1 MKHGMKHGMEK
12 EFKKKKKHTGLKIL
26 VILIIL
32 AILAGGAFFTLK
44 FGPNYINHDITDR
57 TNLVINYS
65 NVTGRMKHNLIIDEN
80 NVVYLSMD
88 DIKNYYDKHMYYD
101 KQYNQIVTSSESK
114 LAVLKLN
121 ENQITING
129 AIKQIKSPAIIK
141 DNVYYLP
148 ISEMED
154 VYNIKIL
161 RADNKIVIES
171 LDRKL
176 VTVTSNKKLDIKSKA
191 TTFSRT
197 IEKVEKDAKL
207 VIAETEQ
214 NSAPAGWVRVR
225 TQKGNLGYVEEK
237 NVSNKKTEREDYV
250 PNKQINGKI
259 SLVWEYFSEYAKAP
273 DNEGV
278 QYNGVNVVSPSFF
291 HLKLEDTKKEKLST
305 LDVVSLAKFAENVGD
320 EGVKYIDWAHKNNY
334 KVWPKVSNETLA
346 TTIDEFSVLINDYK
360 LREIMIKDILNYVDT
375 YQLDGINL
383 DFEYMYKDDCD
394 AFSKFVI
401 ELAPQLRAKGACLSV
416 DVTAPN
422 GGDNWSLCYDRNLL
436 GEVAD
441 YVVFMGYDQYG
452 TTVIGTTSGYNWL
465 ESSLN
470 NFTGYEAIPPEKIIL
485 GLPFYTKLWQTKNGE
500 TIKGSVVTM
509 SNVQNSIPASA
520 SKEWQENLKQYYVEY
535 SQGAYV
541 YKMWVEDEESF
552 TKKLELVNKNNLA
565 GAAYWRKGFES
576 ESIWKV
582 IKDNLNI

>member
-1 MKHGMKHGMEK
+1 MKHGIENEFEK
-12 EFKKKKKHTGLKIL
+12 PKKHTALKAFI
-26 VILIIL
+26 VLIIL
-32 AILAGGAFFTLK
+32 AILAACVAFTLK

-65 NVTGRMKHNLIIDEN
+65 NVTGRMKQNLIIDDN
-80 NVVYLSMD
+80 DVVYLSMD
-88 DIKNYYDKHMYYD
+88 DIMNYYDKHIYYD
-101 KQYNQIVTSSESK
+101 EQYNQIVTSTETK
-114 LAVLKLN
+114 LAVLELGQNKMTLN
-121 ENQITING
+121 GKSID
-129 AIKQIKSPAIIK
+129 IKGSAMIEDGI
-141 DNVYYLP
+141 YYLP

-154 VYNIKIL
+154 VYNIKIS
-161 RADNKIVIES
+161 RADNKVIIES

-176 VTVTSNKKLDIKSKA
+176 TTATTKKKIDVKSKA
-191 TTFSRT
+191 TIFSRT
-197 IEKVEKDAKL
+197 IEKVEESDKL

-214 NSAPAGWVRVR
+214 NSSPAGWVRVR
-225 TQKGNLGYVEEK
+225 TQNGNLGYVEEK
-237 NVSNKKTEREDYV
+237 NLNGQKVEREDYV
-250 PNKQINGKI
+250 PEKQIDGKI

-273 DNEGV
+273 DNTGIK
-278 QYNGVNVVSPSFF
+278 YDGVNVVSPSFF
-291 HLKLEDTKKEKLST
+291 HLKLEDMKKEKLTT
-305 LDVVSLAKFAENVGD
+305 LDVVSLAKFVDNVGD
-320 EGVKYIDWAHKNNY
+320 EGVKYIEWAHNNNY

-346 TTIDEFSVLINDYK
+346 TTIDEFSCIINDYK
-360 LREIMIKDILNYVDT
+360 LREIMIKDILNFVDK

-383 DFEYMYKDDCD
+383 DFEYMYKDDSD

-401 ELAPQLRAKGACLSV
+401 ELAPQLRDKGVCLSV

-422 GGDNWSLCYDRNLL
+422 GGDNWSLCYDRNLI

-441 YVVFMGYDQYG
+441 YIVFMGYDQYG

-470 NFTGYEAIPPEKIIL
+470 NFLGYEAVPPEKIIL
-485 GLPFYTKLWQTKNGE
+485 GLPFYTKLWQTKDGE

-509 SNVQNSIPASA
+509 SNVNNSIPATA
-520 SKEWQENLKQYYVEY
+520 SKEWLENLKQYYVEY

-552 TKKLELVNKNNLA
+552 AEKLTLIEKNGLA

-576 ESIWKV
+576 EGIWKV
-582 IKDNLNI
+582 IKNSLGI